1 MLSEARARPGLDQP
15 RGGLIEARSRMG
27 GVRGPRIGLLGGSFN
42 PPHQGHRHISLMAL
56 RVLRLD
62 AVWWLV
68 TPQNPLKSAADNAPF
83 EKRLA
88 QARSVAHHPKI
99 IVTDIEARLGTHFT
113 VDTLKRMKKR
123 HPAHRFVWL
132 MGADNLAGF
141 NRWRAWKTI
150 ARTMP
155 IAVMDRPGEA
165 REALTSLAAQR
176 FAYFRVDDS
185 DAPLLADLKP
195 PHWAFVT
202 GKLNPASSTEIRARG
217 NWP

>member
-1 MLSEARARPGLDQP
+1 MLCADKARPGLDGP
-15 RGGLIEARSRMG
+15 RRGLPIARTRLEPI
-27 GVRGPRIGLLGGSFN
+27 RGPRIGLLGGSFN

-62 AVWWLV
+62 CVWWLV
-68 TPQNPLKSAADNAPF
+68 TPQNPLKSASDNAPF

-88 QARSVAHHPKI
+88 QAQTVADHPRI
-99 IVTDIEARLGTHFT
+99 LVTDIEARLGTRFT
-113 VDTLKRMKKR
+113 VDTLKRLKKR
-123 HPAHRFVWL
+123 HPGTRFVWL

-176 FAYFRVDDS
+176 FAYFRVDDT

-195 PHWAFVT
+195 PHWTFIT
-202 GKLNPASSTEIRARG
+202 GRLNPSSSTEIRAQG
-217 NWP
+217 QWP